1 MLRPCFALYTV
12 HICAYVFVCAYA
24 VCTCVQG
31 CVCIYVCV
39 HVCNVA
45 QCYVVMLLKSVY
57 ALCLGICDFW
67 NYKIYLI
74 QLIQL

>member
-1 MLRPCFALYTV
+1 MFLCV
-12 HICAYVFVCAYA
+12 HMQYVRVFRDAYA
-24 VCTCVQG
+24 YMCM
-31 CVCIYVCV
+31 

-74 QLIQL
+74 LIDSIIN